1 MLQSVSTVRSF
12 KLIFIVSPLIVI
24 SFLSLTQRIL
34 FITKNRLCIAKGC
47 VLKGCVPRKMHLKNT
62 LKVYVLGLA
71 SAVIPKSSAYPK
83 NQIRRV
89 LESKPEQLFESRT
102 KTGIGVPL
110 VVTYHPR
117 FHNLTNTI
125 RKLIIYLYAKEQ
137 VKKVFTPTPFVSFRS
152 DQVSLRSYLV
162 RTKVYPLIREK
173 GYSYCGKIT
182 KLIITFIVTVNV
194 LFALFLVKY
203 VAYNM
208 LSQQLTD
215 FV

>member
-152 DQVSLRSYLV
+152 
-162 RTKVYPLIREK
+162 
-173 GYSYCGKIT
+173 G
-182 KLIITFIVTVNV
+182 
-194 LFALFLVKY
+194 
-203 VAYNM
+203 
-208 LSQQLTD
+208 
-215 FV
+215 